1 MYIVINK
8 TMVAQG
14 HNINEYSFFC
24 KTREQA
30 EKQLN
35 IFQKINEEINISDDE
50 YEIVEVD
57 VFELLNQTE
66 MIKRYLTKWQEQLGF
81 DGCNSKGMVRND
93 IQHLLKQLN

>member
-8 TMVAQG
+8 TMVELG
-14 HNINEYSFFC
+14 NDINEYCIFC
-24 KTREQA
+24 KEKEQA
-30 EKQLN
+30 EFEVNFRQKTDKKLGLN
-35 IFQKINEEINISDDE
+35 DE

-57 VFELLNQTE
+57 VFGLLNQTE
-66 MIKRYLTKWQEQLGF
+66 MIKRYLNKWQEQLGF